1 MRTLAVVA
9 LPNGVSVYVGRLD
22 SVGAVLRYPWPR
34 LHVMGV
40 WRERPLAGVFP
51 SDTNRAL
58 DGGATPGGPWR
69 FLVREWTRLRRS
81 SRLLRAVSVALL
93 FSVLAVR

>member
-1 MRTLAVVA
+1 MQWS
-9 LPNGVSVYVGRLD
+9 PSSDVSVYVDGLVG
-22 SVGAVLRYPWPR
+22 VGAVLRYPWPR

-40 WRERPLAGVFP
+40 WGERPLAGVFP

-58 DGGATPGGPWR
+58 GGGATPGGLWR

-81 SRLLRAVSVALL
+81 SRLLRVVSVALL
-93 FSVLAVR
+93 FFVLAVR